1 MRIFDSQINKTIFS
15 GREIVKLPVDISTNA
30 GLKLNFQIKKQKI
43 IIELLAR
50 KVSGIGSLELKFL
63 KQDIIVNSANI
74 TIENNYFNNKRI
86 EIDLQSDI
94 DKITIDKVKGFSGRV
109 GIGRVTISDLISDSD
124 NIKIIKNMTI
134 PKSVKG
140 ELVIDGILI

>member
-1 MRIFDSQINKTIFS
+1 MRIFDSQINKAIFS
-15 GREIVKLPVDISTNA
+15 GKDIIKLPVDISTNA

-43 IIELLAR
+43 IIEFLAR
-50 KVSGIGSLELKFL
+50 KVSGVGSLDLKFL
-63 KQDIIVNSANI
+63 KQDIVVNSANI

-94 DKITIDKVKGFSGRV
+94 DKITIDKTKGFSGRV
-109 GIGRVTISDLISDSD
+109 GIGRITISDLTSDSD

-134 PKSVKG
+134 PKSAKG

>member
-94 DKITIDKVKGFSGRV
+94 DKITIDKAKGFSGRV
-109 GIGRVTISDLISDSD
+109 GIGRVTISDLISDND